1 MDYSSIF
8 VEMSQQNSKTGKK
21 GLRTS
26 VVSTV
31 IGISLVLFLIG
42 LVGAGMFFFQ
52 TIEKKAKESVQADL
66 FFEATFNAADIKQV
80 EQELKGWDCFAEVT
94 YVSPE
99 RALEEFQ
106 GTDKESSQLV
116 AIYEGEDILPPSITF
131 RPKASFANKS
141 GMNIIKQRV
150 LKAFPDMVTEVN
162 YDSAT
167 LSEVNLGFKQI
178 VFVILALAAL
188 LIMIAVAMIN
198 NTIRLSLYSKRFTI
212 KTMQLVG
219 ATSGFI
225 RRPFVRQALMQGL
238 LSGVIAMALLMIV
251 FFGVNNILYIIQID
265 LTYIEF
271 GILFAGLLVFG
282 ALLTLISTW
291 FALNKYLR
299 MKLDDLY

>member
-1 MDYSSIF
+1 
-8 VEMSQQNSKTGKK
+8 MSQKNAKASKK

-52 TIEKKAKESVQADL
+52 TIEQKAKESVQADL
-66 FFEATFNAADIKQV
+66 FFGSKYNAADIKQV
-80 EQELKGWDCFAEVT
+80 EQELKGWDCFSEVT

-106 GTDKESSQLV
+106 GSDQESNELL
-116 AIYEGEDILPPSITF
+116 AIYEGEDILPPTISF
-131 RPKASFANKS
+131 RPEASYSNKA
-141 GMNIIKQRV
+141 GMNKIKQRI
-150 LKAFPDMVTEVN
+150 LKAFPEMVTEVN
-162 YDSAT
+162 YDAAT

-188 LIMIAVAMIN
+188 LIVIAIAMIN
-198 NTIRLSLYSKRFTI
+198 NTIRLSLYSKRFNI

-225 RRPFVRQALMQGL
+225 RRPFVRQSLMQGL
-238 LSGVIAMALLMIV
+238 LAGVIAMALLMLV

-265 LTYIEF
+265 LTYVEL
-271 GILFAGLLVFG
+271 GLLFAGLLVFG
-282 ALLTLISTW
+282 ALLTLVSTW